1 MRTHSDACSGMLT
14 HAHVCCRMLMYAD
27 VCSRMLTHADA
38 CLVYVSDVATLDQT
52 VKQDAWQM
60 AAFSVNGVPCVSMS
74 E

>member
-1 MRTHSDACSGMLT
+1 MLT
-14 HAHVCCRMLMYAD
+14 HADAFGRMLWYAD

-38 CLVYVSDVATLDQT
+38 CLVYVSDVAKLDQT

-60 AAFSVNGVPCVSMS
+60 AAFSVNVVPCVSMS